1 MSTPSPR
8 RVSNAPAER
17 RKGAVTPNRRGI
29 RSREAALDAAEA
41 LMAERGFDAATIA
54 SLEREAGLQA
64 SSIYHYFGSKD
75 GVLLAVM
82 ERGAQRFFAEL
93 PRPTHRIGRPAEHLE
108 AMTSVL
114 IDVLGRH
121 PDFLRLLV
129 VFAAQPST
137 AGGGEVRT
145 VVNRVRATALEF
157 LREQLALAY
166 GDDPHDPV
174 TEQLARF
181 ALAAIDGAFVA
192 HQADPQVKL
201 EEVLLPFAASAT
213 AIRRTLREG

>member
-1 MSTPSPR
+1 MFPPIPTN
-8 RVSNAPAER
+8 VSNAPAER
-17 RKGAVTPNRRGI
+17 RTGAVTPNRRGI
-29 RSREAALDAAEA
+29 RSREAALDAAER

-82 ERGAQRFFAEL
+82 ERGAERVFAEL
-93 PRPTHRIGRPAEHLE
+93 PRPTRLIGRPTEHLE
-108 AMTSVL
+108 AMTSAL
-114 IDVLGRH
+114 IDVLGRR

-129 VFAAQPST
+129 VFATQPPT
-137 AGGGEVRT
+137 ADGGDVHA
-145 VVNRVRATALEF
+145 VVNRVRATALEL

-201 EEVLLPFAASAT
+201 DEVLLPFAASVT